1 MKKLAA
7 LALSLLMVL
16 SLAACSK
23 PAETTA
29 PAKTVRTD
37 LNYAVTGAPET
48 NDPHGNSKDATQQLA
63 HWVYDS
69 LITIGGDGKVT
80 PGIAEKWDTS
90 ADGLTWTFTLRDGVK
105 FHNGAAVTADD
116 VVWSINRCT
125 SMAFYK
131 NYTASFTD
139 VTADGNKI
147 VIKLGA
153 PDNAL
158 LYNLYRV
165 KILCKA
171 EVYKIEGI
179 TAEPKQADFQDKEV
193 DGKKVTAKKQWE
205 EAYYCAQTKT
215 FGQSA
220 ADAGSGPFKIE
231 SYDKDSKIVLKKFAE
246 YFDVANTGNIQTL
259 NIHVISE
266 ASSRLSGLQTGTLDF
281 IEVPTASWNEISTS
295 GKYNTQVQESTKI
308 CTLIVNHYH
317 EGSPLGNKLVR
328 QAIRYALNRDQIIQ
342 VAASGMGTKAYTL
355 YNPKYIIG
363 SSDVNK
369 GTYEYDLQKAK
380 DLLAE
385 AGYPNGF
392 KLEQKF
398 LCPTGGDNA
407 AVAQQIQFMLQQIG
421 IEFDIDQQ
429 NSTTASTLSKE
440 DNQCFYLTNSNYV
453 FHMSDGSRAMHSRTL
468 KTQVAKYA
476 LLPNDEGKVLD
487 DLYDRAQAAT
497 DDKTRDDLYSQLNVW
512 LNDQCINIPIYYQNK
527 GFAWDKSLDA
537 DLSNPYYLYIQYW
550 SWK

>member
-1 MKKLAA
+1 MKKLVA
-7 LALSLLMVL
+7 LALALLMVFC
-16 SLAACSK
+16 LAGCGEK
-23 PAETTA
+23 EKDTE
-29 PAKTVRTD
+29 KRTD
-37 LNYAVTGAPET
+37 LNYAVSGAPET

-63 HWVYDS
+63 HWVYDG
-69 LITIGGDGKVT
+69 LITVAGDGKVS
-80 PGIAEKWDTS
+80 GAIAEKWETS
-90 ADGLTWTFTLRDGVK
+90 PDGLTWTFTIRKGVK
-105 FHNGAAVTADD
+105 FHNGADVTAEDA
-116 VVWSINRCT
+116 VWSINRCT

-139 VTADGNKI
+139 VTADGDKVI
-147 VIKLGA
+147 IKLA
-153 PDNAL
+153 TPDNAL

-165 KILCKA
+165 KILSKA
-171 EVYKIEGI
+171 EVYKIEGV
-179 TAEPKQADFQDKEV
+179 TTEPDKS
-193 DGKKVTAKKQWE
+193 DS
-205 EAYYCAQTKT
+205 EAYYCAKTKT

-220 ADAGSGPFKIE
+220 ADAGSGAFKIE
-231 SYDKDSKIVLKKFAE
+231 SYDKDNKIVLKKYAD
-246 YFDVANTGNIQTL
+246 YYDKASTGNIETL
-259 NIHVISE
+259 NIHVIQE

-281 IEVPTASWNEISTS
+281 IEVPTASWDDISKDDKYSHEI
-295 GKYNTQVQESTKI
+295 QVSSKI

-328 QAIRYALNRDQIIQ
+328 QAIRYALNRDKIIEI
-342 VAASGMGTKAYTL
+342 AASGMGTKAYTL
-355 YNPKYIIG
+355 YNPAYIIG

-369 GTYEYDLQKAK
+369 GTYEYDVNKAK
-380 DLLAE
+380 ELMAQ
-385 AGYPNGF
+385 AGYANGF
-392 KLEQKF
+392 KLDQKF

-407 AVAQQIQFMLQQIG
+407 KVAQQIQFMLKDIG

-440 DNQCFYLTNSNYV
+440 DNQAFYLTNSNYV

-476 LLPNDEGKVLD
+476 LLPNNEGKVLD

-512 LNDQCINIPIYYQNK
+512 LNDQSINIPLYYQNK
-527 GFAWDKSLDA
+527 GFAWDKNLTV
-537 DLSNPYYLYIQYW
+537 DLTNPYYLYIQYW